1 MKMRRNPGT
10 EVFAQ
15 TALSPDEAAGTSSK
29 GATPSQS
36 LSARNRRRFLKGG
49 MFAAGAT
56 VLGAGLSPS
65 RLLASEDDD
74 RTPTTKGDI
83 AILRFFA
90 GPGDVPPSSEYCCHR
105 SVSIEVRDSYQSIS
119 IPLSM
124 GYVLR
129 LKKYPQMYPQQ
140 GEARAMIPS
149 FESAF
154 PKPSVV
160 S

>member
-105 SVSIEVRDSYQSIS
+105 SVSIAKEG
-119 IPLSM
+119 M
-124 GYVLR
+124 
-129 LKKYPQMYPQQ
+129 
-140 GEARAMIPS
+140 A
-149 FESAF
+149 ESEGFKIFRRFAQ
-154 PKPSVV
+154 
-160 S
+160 

>member
-1 MKMRRNPGT
+1 MKMRRNLGI

-15 TALSPDEAAGTSSK
+15 TALSLDEAAGTSSK

-74 RTPTTKGDI
+74 RARSRKGI
-83 AILRFFA
+83 SRF
-90 GPGDVPPSSEYCCHR
+90 
-105 SVSIEVRDSYQSIS
+105 
-119 IPLSM
+119 
-124 GYVLR
+124 
-129 LKKYPQMYPQQ
+129 
-140 GEARAMIPS
+140 
-149 FESAF
+149 
-154 PKPSVV
+154 
-160 S
+160 